1 MLIYTD
7 RSMCRYQSYYPSHYQ
22 YTNKREMFPPV
33 REEVAVLVVM
43 GGAKLL
49 LSSLG
54 ISHHL
59 CCHRLVGWLCPRTSR
74 RI

>member
-33 REEVAVLVVM
+33 REEE
-43 GGAKLL
+43 
-49 LSSLG
+49 
-54 ISHHL
+54 
-59 CCHRLVGWLCPRTSR
+59 VGMARVYTRDVHSQSYLQNY
-74 RI
+74 